1 MLAHTV
7 APMWSVRSCM
17 HVVHLACRAIA
28 AHASLCS
35 FIVLVDR
42 PSILLELLHEILHL
56 SGLAQPAPGALDA
69 IQRLFLNGAISRKMR
84 PTKRSSAPK
93 SANRTTVE
101 WIQQRVSLIWY
112 SMRVHSGAS
121 TSATAPRRP
130 CSIES
135 HGCGHSGEDWL
146 QSDGCGFRGDVSTPR
161 VACSRPRRR
170 CRGGRSA
177 RPPPLMGA
185 RNEGCM
191 WVLEKNAT
199 AADLGFRTW
208 FTDCLYPKDGD
219 GTGSKWS

>member
-1 MLAHTV
+1 MPVYAASSCSLTV
-7 APMWSVRSCM
+7 HPYFLNSFTRSFT
-17 HVVHLACRAIA
+17 
-28 AHASLCS
+28 SE
-35 FIVLVDR
+35 VL
-42 PSILLELLHEILHL
+42 S
-56 SGLAQPAPGALDA
+56 
-69 IQRLFLNGAISRKMR
+69 QRLLTLALPAFDLLLLNGAISRKMR

-208 FTDCLYPKDGD
+208 FTDCLYQPAASPNC
-219 GTGSKWS
+219 GSFPLR